1 MTRREEIIKVMTSSH
16 SVCTVDIAI
25 CDQYEYCEEC
35 KAARIEALFAPT
47 DTSGAWEENARIMK
61 AFDGLITELNTEIS
75 KATERAEK
83 GNNHG
88 LR

>member
-1 MTRREEIIKVMTSSH
+1 MTRREEIIAILSMNYCDIDRGCGCPSTS
-16 SVCTVDIAI
+16 
-25 CDQYEYCEEC
+25 CEDC
-35 KAARIEALFAPT
+35 QAARIEALFAPT

-61 AFDGLITELNTEIS
+61 AFDGLITGLNTEIS